1 MDVGLPALRVEA
13 GLTFMARVCAPES
26 LSFLPSWAHFRVDQR
41 ADLSL

>member
-26 LSFLPSWAHFRVDQR
+26 VFFCLAGHTSEWISGLI
-41 ADLSL
+41 